1 MNHHMTSHMTD
12 HVTEITSLNW
22 KERRQFYK
30 THGANMNFFHSYNC
44 THKSAAIILEFAR
57 TGVQPWL

>member
-1 MNHHMTSHMTD
+1 MNHHMTSHVTD

-30 THGANMNFFHSYNC
+30 THGAVLNFGNQLMSFPEDIFDDTY
-44 THKSAAIILEFAR
+44 
-57 TGVQPWL
+57 